1 MRSGKSS
8 GSNNRSPRWFRIKR
22 NEDLPV
28 NSLNSC
34 PVEVW
39 TEFGIR
45 EYVAGNNWGRAA
57 NNVTSG
63 RLKQDSLLRVS
74 GHAGVIKRRD
84 LRPVGWLDAKAR
96 GPNEQNAC
104 NLLQRLARPPV
115 HSSAVKTNFA
125 SMYRIW
131 SSNES
136 PKPSRPIALTVSLTY
151 RMRTSQNSSLLA
163 PPSARHIPAHALK
176 QGWSCTPAWTT
187 CRSSTSR
194 PYGAIGPPAQTACRA
209 SARRPQGLACVV
221 AVGQCVL
228 AQGVLAL
235 CWRCAWRLEF
245 ERVDRLEAIV
255 CGGPSVELWNQGNI
269 PNT

>member
-187 CRSSTSR
+187 SLAALLREQAIRRNWSAGANGVQSERAQAAGPRMCRRGR
-194 PYGAIGPPAQTACRA
+194 PVRAGAGGTRA
-209 SARRPQGLACVV
+209 LLAVRME
-221 AVGQCVL
+221 VGV
-228 AQGVLAL
+228 
-235 CWRCAWRLEF
+235 
-245 ERVDRLEAIV
+245 
-255 CGGPSVELWNQGNI
+255 
-269 PNT
+269 

>member
-1 MRSGKSS
+1 MTSA
-8 GSNNRSPRWFRIKR
+8 
-22 NEDLPV
+22 
-28 NSLNSC
+28 SLSKTVC
-34 PVEVW
+34 
-39 TEFGIR
+39 
-45 EYVAGNNWGRAA
+45 
-57 NNVTSG
+57 S
-63 RLKQDSLLRVS
+63 RVS

-187 CRSSTSR
+187 SLAALLRAGHT
-194 PYGAIGPPAQTACRA
+194 AQLVRRRKRRAERARAGRRA
-209 SARRPQGLACVV
+209 SHVSSRSASA
-221 AVGQCVL
+221 
-228 AQGVLAL
+228 
-235 CWRCAWRLEF
+235 CWRRGYSRSAGGAHGGWSLRESIVSRRSYAAVLPSNFGIRETY
-245 ERVDRLEAIV
+245 RVRSAGSIV
-255 CGGPSVELWNQGNI
+255 AKNAPGGSSD
-269 PNT
+269 

>member
-1 MRSGKSS
+1 M
-8 GSNNRSPRWFRIKR
+8 
-22 NEDLPV
+22 
-28 NSLNSC
+28 
-34 PVEVW
+34 
-39 TEFGIR
+39 
-45 EYVAGNNWGRAA
+45 
-57 NNVTSG
+57 
-63 RLKQDSLLRVS
+63 
-74 GHAGVIKRRD
+74 
-84 LRPVGWLDAKAR
+84 DAKAR

-187 CRSSTSR
+187 SLAALLRAGHT
-194 PYGAIGPPAQTACRA
+194 AQLVRRRKRRAERARAGRRA
-209 SARRPQGLACVV
+209 SHVSSRSASA
-221 AVGQCVL
+221 
-228 AQGVLAL
+228 
-235 CWRCAWRLEF
+235 CWRRGYSRSAGGAHGGWSL
-245 ERVDRLEAIV
+245 RVDRLEAIV
-255 CGGPSVELWNQGNI
+255 CAAVLPSNFGIRETYRIRSGVYCGKERDSASFYGISLFLKSYLTNYYTVHPQLGSRVQRSTSLGHRHWVSVPYGLPAYGRELRTAPPPHLSWYQDFQD
-269 PNT
+269 